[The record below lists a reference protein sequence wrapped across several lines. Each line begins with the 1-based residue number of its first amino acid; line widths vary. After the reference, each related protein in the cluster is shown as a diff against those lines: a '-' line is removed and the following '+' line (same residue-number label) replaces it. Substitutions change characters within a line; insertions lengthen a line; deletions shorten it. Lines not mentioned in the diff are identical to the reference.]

1 MMSVGDLTEGGP
13 APDMVTHYL
22 GLLDQLAGELI
33 KQGQVSEDEDYTEE
47 YGERVRAGVWAL
59 SRVSL
64 LLE

>member
-1 MMSVGDLTEGGP
+1 
-13 APDMVTHYL
+13 MVTHYL

-47 YGERVRAGVWAL
+47 YGERVRAGVRAL